1 MNLKKIADLE
11 NADLEEIGCQS
22 LRCKMSIGEL
32 VLLLT
37 ILNIKFT
44 KAQIEK
50 IREYRLFLQRVTKSV
65 ALGY

>member
-1 MNLKKIADLE
+1 MDFKKNASLD

-22 LRCKMSIGEL
+22 LRCKMSLGEL
-32 VLLLT
+32 ILLLT

-50 IREYRLFLQRVTKSV
+50 IRDYRKYLQSITRSR